1 LADIALAGTVIASH
15 YAVPLE
21 RRVTAA
27 APLML
32 APADTSE
39 VLAELEPGATMRIL
53 DKRGG
58 WAWGY
63 AEGLVGYVPAAAL
76 SA

>member
-1 LADIALAGTVIASH
+1 VIASH

-21 RRVTAA
+21 RRVTGTAR
-27 APLML
+27 LML

-39 VLAELEPGATMRIL
+39 VLAELEPGATLRIL